1 MAVPVRA
8 ELVAQVGD
16 LARRNLACWRRG
28 IEIKRRELRGSVR
41 AWPSAEALLAWA
53 RQRVDAAA
61 ERLPRAL
68 NANAQIHWT
77 GYSRVSVRLT
87 PQMLRTRIVRDA
99 ERLRTLA
106 QRTSRAVVVFS
117 ERRQERL
124 QALFA
129 RLQAALRSNREAH
142 RQRIGR
148 ERERVAALIDRAGRA
163 LDALLDRRAAALE
176 RAGQVLAAL
185 SYQGVL
191 ARGFALVRD
200 PEGRPLRVA
209 AAVSPGLRLDIEF
222 ADGHVGAVAETRQT
236 RAVPAA
242 MPRPRRRRGTGS
254 PDQGNLFGS

>member
-1 MAVPVRA
+1 M
-8 ELVAQVGD
+8 
-16 LARRNLACWRRG
+16 
-28 IEIKRRELRGSVR
+28 
-41 AWPSAEALLAWA
+41 
-53 RQRVDAAA
+53 
-61 ERLPRAL
+61 
-68 NANAQIHWT
+68 
-77 GYSRVSVRLT
+77 
-87 PQMLRTRIVRDA
+87 
-99 ERLRTLA
+99 
-106 QRTSRAVVVFS
+106 
-117 ERRQERL
+117 
-124 QALFA
+124 
-129 RLQAALRSNREAH
+129 QAALRSNREAH